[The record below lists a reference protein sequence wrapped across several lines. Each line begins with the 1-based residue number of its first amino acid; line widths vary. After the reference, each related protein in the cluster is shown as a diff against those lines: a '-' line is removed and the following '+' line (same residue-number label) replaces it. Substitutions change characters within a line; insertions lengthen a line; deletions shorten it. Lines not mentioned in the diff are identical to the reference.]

1 MDDAG
6 EIHALGGSLR
16 REASSARSGDAAVFF
31 SRSSSRDEDDEEAL
45 RWAALEKLPTYDR
58 ARTAVLAMP
67 EGELREVNVQRLG
80 PQERHALLQ
89 RLAWVGDDHAR
100 FLSKFKDRV
109 DRYQIRIFL
118 FFFFKFRPPQFSLE
132 FRRRKNYFQKF
143 EKVLSRDSKL
153 VSHHDKCRVILMV
166 LD

>member
-6 EIHALGGSLR
+6 EIHALGSLR
-16 REASSARSGDAAVFF
+16 RDGSSVWSAASDTVF
-31 SRSSSRDEDDEEAL
+31 SSLSSRVDGGVDDEEAL

-67 EGELREVNVQRLG
+67 EGDLRHVNVQKLD

-89 RLAWVGDDHAR
+89 RLAWVGDDHQR

-109 DRYQIRIFL
+109 DR
-118 FFFFKFRPPQFSLE
+118 
-132 FRRRKNYFQKF
+132 
-143 EKVLSRDSKL
+143 
-153 VSHHDKCRVILMV
+153 
-166 LD
+166 

>member
-6 EIHALGGSLR
+6 EIHALGSLR
-16 REASSARSGDAAVFF
+16 REGSVWSAASDNVF
-31 SRSSSRDEDDEEAL
+31 SLSSRGDGSGAEDDEEAL

-67 EGELREVNVQRLG
+67 EGELREVNVQKLG

-89 RLAWVGDDHAR
+89 RLAWVGEDHQR

-109 DRYQIRIFL
+109 DR
-118 FFFFKFRPPQFSLE
+118 
-132 FRRRKNYFQKF
+132 
-143 EKVLSRDSKL
+143 
-153 VSHHDKCRVILMV
+153 
-166 LD
+166 